1 MTDIRPVQTQD
12 PVYKSKFYNNY
23 SIKVSDLIENPSS
36 LSEEIR
42 KKCIRVLCGGQ
53 LLFNVPKEKMLG
65 SLVIKKHSS
74 GSDEYHIT
82 AKDHEGNDLKRGGE
96 RPNIYKSSEI
106 KFVCDP
112 NKEVSGEL
120 PQGPSVTVESQ
131 TKQPRQAKQT
141 NGGKYVP
148 ILHKLSATEE
158 LTRALRN
165 STRPDSTNAL
175 NITINCQDGET
186 LKFSNI
192 IPISL
197 SPSPEKTGLYVY
209 EFKRINNDGSVD
221 THTERKSI
229 IIDKISSIEVNEGQ
243 RLPNEELIR
252 RQLVKLICKSP
263 DLEDQATNLK
273 INLKNGRSIDLDSIV
288 LTGVKL
294 TYSGD
299 CQLVYYGVFNQRRT
313 NCYFLNSSSETR
325 TVNLSLVSSIEST
338 PGFDISQPRRR
349 FY

>member
-106 KFVCDP
+106 KFVCDTS
-112 NKEVSGEL
+112 KKVFGEL
-120 PQGPSVTVESQ
+120 PPGASVTVESAP
-131 TKQPRQAKQT
+131 KQEKRPPTTR
-141 NGGKYVP
+141 GGNPVP
-148 ILHKLSATEE
+148 NIHKLSRTEE
-158 LTRALRN
+158 LTRALRK
-165 STRPDSTNAL
+165 STSPDSTNAL
-175 NITINCQDGET
+175 NITINYKDGQI

-192 IPISL
+192 IPISF
-197 SPSPEKTGLYVY
+197 SPSREKTGVYVY

-252 RQLVKLICKSP
+252 RQLVKLIRESP
-263 DLEDQATNLK
+263 DLEEQATNLK
-273 INLKNGRSIDLDSIV
+273 INLKNGRSIDLESIV

-299 CQLVYYGVFNQRRT
+299 CELVFYGVFKQKRT

-325 TVNLSLVSSIEST
+325 TVDLSQVSSIESR
-338 PGFDISQPRRR
+338 PGVGISQPRRL
-349 FY
+349 Y

>member
-1 MTDIRPVQTQD
+1 MTSISPVQMQD
-12 PVYKSKFYNNY
+12 PVSKNIFYDNY
-23 SIKVSDLIENPSS
+23 SIKVSDLIQNPSS

-53 LLFNVPKEKMLG
+53 LLFNVPQEKMLG
-65 SLVIKKHSS
+65 SLAIKKLNSAS
-74 GSDEYHIT
+74 PNYSIT
-82 AKDHEGNDLKRGGE
+82 AVDNENNALRIITGANINND
-96 RPNIYKSSEI
+96 SEI

-175 NITINCQDGET
+175 NITINYKDGET